1 MKDRENTLR
10 RLDEVDNMVMIL
22 QQTVERNM
30 PIDREEA
37 ISRLREIRRRLQF
50 VTDRVTAS

>member
-30 PIDREEA
+30 PIDRAEA
-37 ISRLREIRRRLQF
+37 RSMLKEIRRRLQF

>member
-10 RLDEVDNMVMIL
+10 RLDEADNMIMIL

-30 PIDREEA
+30 PIDRIEA
-37 ISRLREIRRRLQF
+37 INRLKEIRRRLQF
-50 VTDRVTAS
+50 VTDRVTSS

>member
-30 PIDREEA
+30 PIDRAEA
-37 ISRLREIRRRLQF
+37 IDRLKEIRRRLQF

>member
-10 RLDEVDNMVMIL
+10 RLDEIDNMVMIL

-37 ISRLREIRRRLQF
+37 ISRLKEIRRRLQF
-50 VTDRVTAS
+50 VTDRVTSS

>member
-10 RLDEVDNMVMIL
+10 QLDEADNMVMIL

-30 PIDREEA
+30 PLDRVEA
-37 ISRLREIRRRLQF
+37 ISRLKEIRRKLQF

>member
-1 MKDRENTLR
+1 MNDRENTLR
-10 RLDEVDNMVMIL
+10 RLDEADNMVMIL

-37 ISRLREIRRRLQF
+37 ISRLKEIRRRLQF
-50 VTDRVTAS
+50 VTDRVTSS